1 MVGADDLG
9 ESCRRVLPSCLWPA
23 SQNTSHPSAD
33 RLAERFHGRAQRRTS
48 LASRAPAAA
57 LGVLGAQWFLS
68 RSCPDPT
75 SQYSVGSWGLRD
87 ELRAGPRGPTL
98 ISKRRKLT

>member
-57 LGVLGAQWFLS
+57 LGVLGAS
-68 RSCPDPT
+68 GS
-75 SQYSVGSWGLRD
+75 SQDRVRIPLRNI
-87 ELRAGPRGPTL
+87 LWAAGVYGMNFERVLAGQ
-98 ISKRRKLT
+98 R

>member
-48 LASRAPAAA
+48 LASRAPAVALASWERCGSSHDRVRLPPRNILWAA
-57 LGVLGAQWFLS
+57 GVYGMNFERVL
-68 RSCPDPT
+68 
-75 SQYSVGSWGLRD
+75 
-87 ELRAGPRGPTL
+87 AGQR
-98 ISKRRKLT
+98 